1 MRLAP
6 TLLAFAAA
14 LAPCLPAAF
23 TAGVDDQLVRVATD
37 DIGKDPALN
46 RDAKGNPG
54 IGATD
59 LTSKKYL
66 YGNDRESI
74 KASIREGRKGSMP
87 AYEAKLSRAQ
97 IKAVSY
103 YLFSVWENAKE

>member
-1 MRLAP
+1 M
-6 TLLAFAAA
+6 A
-14 LAPCLPAAF
+14 LYASNCS
-23 TAGVDDQLVRVATD
+23 DCHS
-37 DIGKDPALN
+37 
-46 RDAKGNPG
+46 RDTKGNPG

-66 YGNDRESI
+66 YGNDRASI
-74 KASIREGRKGSMP
+74 KASIRESRKGSMP
-87 AYEAKLSRAQ
+87 ANVAKLSRAQ